1 MLMSEDPYLP
11 TFLVLKLSWKQK
23 KNVNKQQKTTH
34 EKSWKEG
41 ITSPHSVEAR

>member
-23 KNVNKQQKTTH
+23 KKWINNKRLHTKKVGRKGSLH
-34 EKSWKEG
+34 LIALRPG
-41 ITSPHSVEAR
+41 